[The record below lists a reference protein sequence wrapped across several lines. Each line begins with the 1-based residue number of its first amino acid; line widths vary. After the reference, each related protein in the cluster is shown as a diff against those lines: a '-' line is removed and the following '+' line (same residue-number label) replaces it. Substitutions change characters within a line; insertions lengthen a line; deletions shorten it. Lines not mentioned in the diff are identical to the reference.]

1 MTPRP
6 PACPVAPRSF
16 LHEAAFVFLG
26 NTAIA
31 LFMVAAN
38 IEDFRADFIYAQCI
52 GLSIFLAIRTLCVV
66 RRRTKPG
73 LLESA
78 LGIPLGGM
86 AGFLLG
92 TWSNGL
98 SLAEVLESHPHA
110 MNISAAGAVFFG
122 GIAAYYFH
130 THTRLLEA
138 EATAREERLR
148 RVEQEGLA
156 ARAELRLLQA
166 RIEPH
171 FLFNTLSNTVGLID
185 SNPAAARA
193 MLIDLAA
200 LLRAALKNGGGE
212 ETTLREEL
220 DFIRAY
226 LAIMARRMGERL
238 SWNIDAEP
246 ALLET
251 RLPPLLL
258 QPLAENAIRY
268 GLEPKVAGGRLDIV
282 CRRAADQLEIAVRDD
297 GLGLANNGTGG
308 NGIGLA
314 NLRARLK
321 ARYGGKAMLALSA
334 NPGGG
339 VSATLTIPLEQPS
352 CVS

>member
-1 MTPRP
+1 MSA
-6 PACPVAPRSF
+6 PACIHSPHRIVTDV
-16 LHEAAFVFLG
+16 LFVVLG

-31 LFMVAAN
+31 AFMTIAG
-38 IEDFRADFIYAQCI
+38 IEDFYGNFIYSQCI
-52 GLSIFLAIRTLCVV
+52 GLSILTIISTLCVV
-66 RRRTKPG
+66 RGRPRPG
-73 LLESA
+73 LSDAL
-78 LGIPLGGM
+78 LGILLGG
-86 AGFLLG
+86 ALGFLLG
-92 TWSNGL
+92 TWAHGL
-98 SLAEVLESHPHA
+98 SLAEVLESHPQA
-110 MNISAAGAVFFG
+110 LTLSAAGAVFFG

-130 THTRLLEA
+130 THARLLEA

-148 RVEQEGLA
+148 RVEHEGLA

-200 LLRAALKNGGGE
+200 LLRTALKNGGGE
-212 ETTLREEL
+212 DTTLREEL

-238 SWNIDAEP
+238 SWNIAAEP
-246 ALLET
+246 ALLEA

-282 CRRAADQLEIAVRDD
+282 CRRAAGQLEIAVRDD